1 VPNVAFGFIFGPG
14 IEQAGD
20 NFLRRRVLLQVPRI
34 RGKRLWGEGPARIS
48 GRMPGQDADGVG
60 ALSLGLEPVSKAGK
74 VLPGHINHL
83 AAWSPGMHRRCVP
96 DREDATLDPSRRYLN
111 LEEYESIPVDIENG
125 EVGGIP
131 IARR

>member
-1 VPNVAFGFIFGPG
+1 AGGVGGPG
-14 IEQAGD
+14 G
-20 NFLRRRVLLQVPRI
+20 RR
-34 RGKRLWGEGPARIS
+34 ART
-48 GRMPGQDADGVG
+48 RAQDADGIG

-96 DREDATLDPSRRYLN
+96 DREDSTLDPSRRYLN